1 MRSYEET
8 IRRVHS
14 RIALYEAKQKTKH
27 ARIAGAAAAVTPV
40 CLAAAVG
47 IGVWRSGACS
57 PAEIRQ
63 TGEVPVTPVTE
74 TAVSARMGLDKL
86 RRHMATGAEYITGPD
101 SSCLMHMQGVARK
114 QGLDIKFIHVAQILS
129 SGL

>member
-1 MRSYEET
+1 MF
-8 IRRVHS
+8 
-14 RIALYEAKQKTKH
+14 
-27 ARIAGAAAAVTPV
+27 AV
-40 CLAAAVG
+40 
-47 IGVWRSGACS
+47 
-57 PAEIRQ
+57 E
-63 TGEVPVTPVTE
+63 E

-86 RRHMATGAEYITGPD
+86 RRHMPTGAEYITGPD